1 MFTNM
6 INKKFLII
14 VLAVLLVLMVGGFV
28 WFKHKNNK
36 IDNTVNFG
44 QTQTVSPEVI
54 QQENQKIK
62 NDSENLQK
70 VLDEKQKTDADLDG
84 LSDSEEKQLGTDP
97 KKIDTDGDG
106 LTDYD
111 EVKIYHTNA
120 LKADTDGDGYSDGSE
135 LRRGY
140 DPLGPGK
147 LKK

>member
-1 MFTNM
+1 M

-14 VLAVLLVLMVGGFV
+14 ALVVVLILAVGGLV
-28 WFKHKNNK
+28 WFKLKNKSTN
-36 IDNTVNFG
+36 NLPTPG
-44 QTQTVSPEVI
+44 EQQQVSPEVL
-54 QQENQKIK
+54 QQERQKL
-62 NDSENLQK
+62 DEETRDLQK
-70 VLDEKQKTDADLDG
+70 ALDERQKTDADLDG
-84 LSDSEEKQLGTDP
+84 LNDEQEKQLGTDP

-111 EVKIYHTNA
+111 EVNTYHTNP
-120 LKADTDGDGYSDGSE
+120 LKVDTDGDGFGDSAE